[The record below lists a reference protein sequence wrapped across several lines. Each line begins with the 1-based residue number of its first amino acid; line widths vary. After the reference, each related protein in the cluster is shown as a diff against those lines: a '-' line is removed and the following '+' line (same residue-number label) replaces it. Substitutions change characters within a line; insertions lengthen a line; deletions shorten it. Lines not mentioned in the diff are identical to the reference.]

1 VQHSQVPDFKGEKKF
16 LTRFS
21 RFAKIANPPEVS
33 GAVPSINGTIRRY
46 LQMATKLKDSLA
58 VLDNLFQGKPL
69 PQKLAVRKQAAEEA
83 EMRLERKRLDDQ
95 ITDSLER
102 APLVAICHKHAC
114 QRCGNKWESF
124 GHFAR
129 RVKQP
134 VMGYGTATV
143 TRKVDYVPFG
153 EVPGETQ
160 WIDLEEVACISCYGA
175 APKIVG
181 SGH

>member
-1 VQHSQVPDFKGEKKF
+1 
-16 LTRFS
+16 
-21 RFAKIANPPEVS
+21 
-33 GAVPSINGTIRRY
+33 
-46 LQMATKLKDSLA
+46 MATKLKDSLA

-69 PQKLAVRKQAAEEA
+69 PAKLAQRKQAAEDA
-83 EMRLERKRLDDQ
+83 QARIERQRLDQQ
-95 ITDSLER
+95 ISDNLER
-102 APLVAICHKHAC
+102 APLVAICHNHTC
-114 QRCGNKWESF
+114 RRCGSKWDSF

-134 VMGYGTATV
+134 VLGYGTATV

-160 WIDLEEVACISCYGA
+160 WVSLEEVACSSCYGA

-181 SGH
+181 SPH